1 MALNIQNVI
10 IFALAAFVVSYSLNR
25 IFLRFTTNLGTRS
38 SGEVRFASTSKPSVG
53 GFTFYISFLL
63 CFISINLL
71 SPQYLASETK
81 QIAGLFAA
89 SSLGFMLGFAD
100 DAYNTNPVLK
110 FSGQIVCGLILVFT
124 DLYIPLFPTG
134 MTGAFLINSIF
145 TVIWVIGIM
154 NSLNMLD
161 NMDAITTSISICIM
175 SCGLYMLSLN
185 NFSDVFTTLLLIG
198 GIATLVSF
206 LFYNWYPAKMYMG
219 DTGSQF
225 IGVFL
230 AAIAIKLFWN
240 FKDPG
245 TNTLQLKQFLI
256 PLLAFIMPV
265 IDTTTVFI
273 RRIARGQSP
282 FTGGADH
289 TTHHL
294 AYLGLPVPVVGFI
307 FIGVNMLSILFIH
320 ILKSQTEWNYVYSFL
335 VIGYFLILFLVMQ
348 FFYDLGGK
356 KKPQPEE
363 A

>member
-1 MALNIQNVI
+1 MVLNTQNII
-10 IFALAAFVVSYSLNR
+10 IFALSAFIVSYSLNR
-25 IFLRFTTNLGTRS
+25 IFLRFSTNLGTRS

-71 SPQYLASETK
+71 FPEYLAGATK
-81 QIAGLFAA
+81 QTTGLFAA

-124 DLYIPLFPTG
+124 DLYIPLFPPG
-134 MTGAFLINSIF
+134 MTGSFVINSIF
-145 TVIWVIGIM
+145 TIIWVIGIM

-175 SCGLYMLSLN
+175 SCGLYMLSLSD
-185 NFSDVFTTLLLIG
+185 FKDVFTTLLLIG
-198 GIATLVSF
+198 GIATLVGF

-245 TNTLQLKQFLI
+245 TNNLQIKQFLI
-256 PLLAFIMPV
+256 PLLAFIMPI

-294 AYLGLPVPVVGFI
+294 AYLGLSVPAVGILFI
-307 FIGVNMLSILFIH
+307 TINMLSILFIH
-320 ILKSQTEWNYVYSFL
+320 LLTSYLEWNYYYSFIVL
-335 VIGYFLILFLVMQ
+335 GYFLILFLIMQ
-348 FFYDLGGK
+348 FLYDLGGK
-356 KKPQPEE
+356 KKPQPQES
-363 A
+363 